1 MLPETNSPIDF
12 LPIDTFNLLSLDKGS
27 SYVIERFLN
36 ADTAI
41 LEIKWDATKDELKQ
55 AEHVYMRRALRGRKT
70 YFVIDPDKTTSWRPS
85 RRSATPRQRPATTFR
100 ECNGISPAA
109 VTHCP

>member
-55 AEHVYMRRALRGRKT
+55 AEHVYMRRALRGQENLLRH
-70 YFVIDPDKTTSWRPS
+70 RPRQQPHGDLQDAPQ
-85 RRSATPRQRPATTFR
+85 RRVKDQLRPLGSATA
-100 ECNGISPAA
+100 
-109 VTHCP
+109 

>member
-55 AEHVYMRRALRGRKT
+55 TEHVYMRRALRGRKT
-70 YFVIDPDKTTSWRPS
+70 YFAIDPDNNLMADLQDAPQRRVKDQLRPLG
-85 RRSATPRQRPATTFR
+85 SATA
-100 ECNGISPAA
+100 
-109 VTHCP
+109 